1 MGNSSINH
9 RRRHKNAAPI
19 GGVFIILAIIGVISV
34 GVFGYNSVKGLFDDT
49 KKKQEFAEYL
59 LPIVMFDPV
68 PFDAPKDADQLALL
82 QSALWSTLYSEKRE
96 SYTYSDMGLL
106 MVPIS
111 DVDVESAK
119 LFGSDIKLE
128 HRSFGDMEIN
138 YILNEEL
145 AAYEIPMM
153 VQVGYYTPR
162 ILDINKR
169 ADTYTLKVGYI
180 PPGNAWTGDVGG
192 KKYEPEPDKYMYYEL
207 KKHKSGYTIMSIK
220 YPTVDELAADASSA
234 PASQSSSQVN
244 SNNSSK

>member
-1 MGNSSINH
+1 MANNSVNH
-9 RRRHKNAAPI
+9 RKRHKNAAPI
-19 GGVFIILAIIGVISV
+19 GGVFIILAIIGMIAV
-34 GVFGYNSVKGLFDDT
+34 GTFGYNAVKGLFDDT
-49 KKKQEFAEYL
+49 KKKAEFEEYL

-68 PFDAPKDADQLALL
+68 PFDSAKDADQYALL
-82 QSALWSTLYSEKRE
+82 QSALWSALYSEKRE

-106 MVPIS
+106 MVPVS
-111 DVDVESAK
+111 DVDVESAR

-145 AAYEIPMM
+145 NSYEIPMM

-162 ILDINKR
+162 ILDIVKKG
-169 ADTYTLKVGYI
+169 DTYNLKVGYI
-180 PPGNAWTGDVGG
+180 PPGNAWTSDIGG

-220 YPTVDELAADASSA
+220 YPTADELAAQASSA
-234 PASQSSSQVN
+234 LQSSSN
-244 SNNSSK
+244 TNSSSSK